1 MFLTIGVDNFDS
13 EVKKAETP
21 VLLACIHRGYGYKTQ
36 AKALD
41 SMLKKFNGELKV
53 CLIDE
58 DYKNAFKG
66 LGIEG
71 VPTYILF
78 IKGKEKGRILGKTD
92 NIKLSEFITKTIP
105 KIKMVK

>member
-1 MFLTIGVDNFDS
+1 MFLTIDVNNFDS
-13 EVKKAETP
+13 EVKKAESP

-41 SMLKKFNGELKV
+41 SLIKKFNGTLKV
-53 CLIDE
+53 CLLDE
-58 DYKNAFKG
+58 DYKNAFKR

-78 IKGKEKGRILGKTD
+78 NKSKEKGRILGKVD
-92 NIKLSEFITKTIP
+92 KKKLSDFITKMMP
-105 KIKMVK
+105 NFK